1 MPEDRDG
8 RGNTTEELARL
19 RVENARLL
27 KAEQEW
33 RLEREILR
41 RAAACFAR
49 GGEVSPCRWD
59 FISDNRADF
68 GVQRICRMLGA
79 SRAGCYR
86 HLATEQARTER
97 QAEEKRTVNEI
108 RAIHAEHQG
117 AYGAARVHAEL
128 RARGR
133 RINRWGYPRLRGSVT
148 RLMRINHIVGRH
160 LRKKRRT
167 TIADRTAPPPPD
179 LVTRD
184 FTADTLNTRWCG
196 DITYVA
202 VGTTWL
208 YLAAVIDI
216 CSRKVVGWSI
226 ADHMRTSLVTDAIEM
241 AVAAR
246 GGRVH
251 GVHARVLEEDCQALT
266 PRLHRIM
273 STRPG

>member
-1 MPEDRDG
+1 M
-8 RGNTTEELARL
+8 
-19 RVENARLL
+19 
-27 KAEQEW
+27 W
-33 RLEREILR
+33 
-41 RAAACFAR
+41 
-49 GGEVSPCRWD
+49 
-59 FISDNRADF
+59 
-68 GVQRICRMLGA
+68 
-79 SRAGCYR
+79 
-86 HLATEQARTER
+86 
-97 QAEEKRTVNEI
+97 
-108 RAIHAEHQG
+108 
-117 AYGAARVHAEL
+117 
-128 RARGR
+128 
-133 RINRWGYPRLRGSVT
+133 
-148 RLMRINHIVGRH
+148 
-160 LRKKRRT
+160 KKKRT
-167 TIADRTAPPPPD
+167 TIADRTAPPAPD